1 MATRIHIRSA
11 SRFPVACP
19 LYFLS
24 DHFLGK
30 GTATDLSP
38 GGWRVEGDH
47 QVATGQTLVLRV
59 CLPDQER
66 PVDVE
71 QAVVRWCRDLEF
83 GLQVQKIGPGEQGRL
98 AKFVLFLIRQ
108 SYSWRG

>member
-1 MATRIHIRSA
+1 MATRFHIRSA

-30 GTATDLSP
+30 GTATDLSH

-47 QVATGQTLVLRV
+47 RVATGMTLALRV
-59 CLPDQER
+59 VLPNQKR
-66 PVDVE
+66 PVHVE

-98 AKFVLFLIRQ
+98 AKFALLLIRQ
-108 SYSWRG
+108 SYS

>member
-1 MATRIHIRSA
+1 MATRIHVRSA

-24 DHFLGK
+24 DHILGK
-30 GTATDLSP
+30 GTATELSP

-47 QVATGQTLVLRV
+47 RVATGMTLELRV

-66 PVDVE
+66 PVHVE

-83 GLQVQKIGPGEQGRL
+83 GLQVQKIGAGDECRL
-98 AKFVLFLIRQ
+98 AKFVLCVALQ
-108 SYSWRG
+108 PYV

>member
-1 MATRIHIRSA
+1 MATRIHVRSA

-47 QVATGQTLVLRV
+47 RVATGMTLALRV

-66 PVDVE
+66 PVHVE

-83 GLQVQKIGPGEQGRL
+83 GLQILKINPGEQGRL
-98 AKFVLFLIRQ
+98 AKFVLLLIRQ
-108 SYSWRG
+108 LYSWRG